1 MSPTI
6 GPDKSVDGC
15 RTVREHLD
23 EFLDGECA
31 AQVAEVIRR
40 QLTGCHDCVTRA
52 EFHRQLRAAVAAKC
66 TDCAPPGLLER
77 VLERLAEQVAPA

>member
-6 GPDKSVDGC
+6 GPDQSVDGC

-52 EFHRQLRAAVAAKC
+52 EFHRQLRAAVRAKC
-66 TDCAPPGLLER
+66 TDCAPPGLLEQVLAR
-77 VLERLAEQVAPA
+77 VSAEVTSA